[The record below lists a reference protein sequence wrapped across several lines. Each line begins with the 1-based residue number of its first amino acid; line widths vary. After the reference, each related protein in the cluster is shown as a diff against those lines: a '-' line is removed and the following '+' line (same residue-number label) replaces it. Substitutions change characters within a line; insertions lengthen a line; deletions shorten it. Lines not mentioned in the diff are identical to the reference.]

1 MCHSH
6 VRHHVTNIPLLQV
19 SGNRS
24 NLLIT
29 TGTGQMMVY
38 SHKRLVWAAKGD
50 TCPVAVRV
58 ATCAGVQGVF
68 PHMPSSVQ
76 AWLAKASRVERHESQ
91 QNVHLNRATLLSAA
105 QNKGQLLNT
114 SQN

>member
-6 VRHHVTNIPLLQV
+6 VRRHVTNAPLLQV

-24 NLLIT
+24 NLLVT

-76 AWLAKASRVERHESQ
+76 AWLAKAARIDSHAANSMCISQ
-91 QNVHLNRATLLSAA
+91 EQQRFPAA
-105 QNKGQLLNT
+105 QNKGQPLNT
-114 SQN
+114 SQK